1 MSRIRVYF
9 VEDDPFWQKRLS
21 ADLQSEEDLE
31 VIGYASSREEALEAA
46 AGLEFDVVLMDVN
59 LSGHRLDGLEAAK
72 EILAMKGNRCK
83 VIMLTSLDDREII
96 IKAFMNGA
104 LNFINKSSYKDIV
117 TAIRDVHQG
126 KYTIHSDAALEVI
139 REIQLSM
146 LTPAEK
152 EIYNLRR
159 RGLSKSQI
167 AQQLYKS
174 INTIKTQL
182 RSIKNKI
189 TDYEETK

>member
-1 MSRIRVYF
+1 MSPIRLFF

-21 ADLQSEEDLE
+21 ADLQSEQDFE
-31 VIGYASSREEALEAA
+31 VVGYASSREEAVEAA
-46 AGLEFDVVLMDVN
+46 AGLEADVVLMDVN
-59 LSGHRLDGLEAAK
+59 LSGNRLDGLDAAK
-72 EILAMKGNRCK
+72 EILAIKGNRCK
-83 VIMLTSLDDREII
+83 IIMLTSLDDREVI

-104 LNFINKSSYKDIV
+104 LNFINKSSYKDIAA
-117 TAIRDVHQG
+117 AIRDVHHG

-167 AQQLYKS
+167 AQRLFKS
-174 INTIKTQL
+174 VNTIKTQL
-182 RSIKNKI
+182 RSIKNKL